1 MSSTEFKPNDPITRE
16 QAAVMIANYLNIK
29 DTNYDKMSKFKDKN
43 QVSSWAK
50 SSVES
55 LLEKGYLTGTSSTT
69 IGPKDNT
76 TRAQSVT
83 LLSRLNK

>member
-1 MSSTEFKPNDPITRE
+1 MIRCQSSKTKIK
-16 QAAVMIANYLNIK
+16 YLHG
-29 DTNYDKMSKFKDKN
+29 
-43 QVSSWAK
+43 AK
-50 SSVES
+50 SSVEA